1 MHKNVFVRAAAV
13 ASSLALLVSVA
24 ACGDNA
30 TSDNGSSAAS
40 SSSSVNISGE
50 FAGAGASSQKS
61 AVDAWIAGFQQQYP
75 DAQIAYDPSGSGAGV
90 NSFLQ
95 GNALWAGSDA
105 SLSDDQVSQ
114 SSSRC
119 ANGTTAF
126 DIPVYISPI
135 AIVYNLSDAGFNGSD
150 KHIQMSADTV
160 AKIFDGKITK
170 WNDDA
175 IKAENPGV
183 DLPDLAITPVY
194 RSDKSGTTKNFQN
207 YLSQAAPN
215 SWSYEPGENWP
226 GSAGQGAS
234 GTSGVISTVKQAQ
247 GTIGY
252 ADASQAGELG
262 TVAVKV
268 GDEYV
273 PYSAEAAAKVVDA
286 SPQDTSAK
294 GDNRIVIKIDHAT
307 TAEGAYPVVLV
318 SYDVACPAY
327 EKASDAQFVKQWLTY
342 VVSEDGQKTAADNAG
357 SAPMSDTLRQKVLA
371 SINNIKTE

>member
-1 MHKNVFVRAAAV
+1 M
-13 ASSLALLVSVA
+13 
-24 ACGDNA
+24 
-30 TSDNGSSAAS
+30 
-40 SSSSVNISGE
+40 
-50 FAGAGASSQKS
+50 
-61 AVDAWIAGFQQQYP
+61 
-75 DAQIAYDPSGSGAGV
+75 
-90 NSFLQ
+90 
-95 GNALWAGSDA
+95 
-105 SLSDDQVSQ
+105 
-114 SSSRC
+114 
-119 ANGTTAF
+119 
-126 DIPVYISPI
+126 
-135 AIVYNLSDAGFNGSD
+135 
-150 KHIQMSADTV
+150 
-160 AKIFDGKITK
+160 
-170 WNDDA
+170 
-175 IKAENPGV
+175 
-183 DLPDLAITPVY
+183 
-194 RSDKSGTTKNFQN
+194 
-207 YLSQAAPN
+207 
-215 SWSYEPGENWP
+215 
-226 GSAGQGAS
+226 
-234 GTSGVISTVKQAQ
+234 ISTVKQAQ

-286 SPQDTSAK
+286 SPEDTSVK